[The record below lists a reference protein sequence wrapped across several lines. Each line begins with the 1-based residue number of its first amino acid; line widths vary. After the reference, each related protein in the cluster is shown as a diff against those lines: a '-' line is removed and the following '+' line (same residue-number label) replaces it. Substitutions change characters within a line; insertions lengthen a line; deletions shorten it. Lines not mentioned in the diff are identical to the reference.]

1 MLYLLLVLSIFVI
14 GLLVW
19 LWRWECSSFVRQ
31 IDRIPGPPKVP
42 FFGNV
47 FAIPRDGSEFLHTL
61 HVKWVRKYG
70 RIYRTWK
77 GTSAIV
83 SISSPQHVERLLT
96 SQKNI
101 DKSSYYAFLEPWL
114 ENGLL
119 LSSGEKW
126 KKDRRL
132 VTPAFHFQILGDFFD
147 VFNRNAVIL
156 IDQIVNRLVD
166 SKEMDIFPL
175 ISRCTLDIIS
185 EAAMGIK
192 INTQIDS
199 DSEYIKAVDRVQE
212 MTRARFYSAEGL
224 LPDWIYFLLTRN
236 GRKHRK
242 YIQTLHAFSMKV
254 LRERKAQLEFAK
266 TIDVV
271 DVKDTSSTKARKR
284 RPFLD
289 LLLETAREGADLS
302 EADILS
308 QVDNFM
314 FAGHDTTST
323 AITWFLYCMATH
335 PDEQERVYEE
345 IQECFGNSDRS
356 CALEDL
362 RKLKYLECC
371 MKESIRLHPSVA
383 NFRRQISEQVQLDD
397 YTIPVGASIS
407 VQIYALHHNEEL
419 FADPLSFK
427 PERFQV
433 EQSIGRHP
441 FAFIPFSAGP
451 RNCIG
456 QKYAVYE
463 EKAILVALLRKFHF
477 TIDARHR
484 PIKETHGIIMKPAN
498 GMPLLI
504 TLR

>member
-1 MLYLLLVLSIFVI
+1 MS
-14 GLLVW
+14 
-19 LWRWECSSFVRQ
+19 
-31 IDRIPGPPKVP
+31 
-42 FFGNV
+42 N
-47 FAIPRDGSEFLHTL
+47 GS
-61 HVKWVRKYG
+61 R
-70 RIYRTWK
+70 
-77 GTSAIV
+77 S
-83 SISSPQHVERLLT
+83 
-96 SQKNI
+96 
-101 DKSSYYAFLEPWL
+101 
-114 ENGLL
+114 
-119 LSSGEKW
+119 EKW

-147 VFNRNAVIL
+147 VFNRNAAIL

-166 SKEMDIFPL
+166 NKEIDVFPM

-212 MTRARFYSAEGL
+212 MTRARFYSAYGL

-242 YIQTLHAFSMKV
+242 YIQILHAFSMKV
-254 LRERKAQLEFAK
+254 NFLTLFF
-266 TIDVV
+266 IG
-271 DVKDTSSTKARKR
+271 KR

-335 PDEQERVYEE
+335 QEDQERVYEE
-345 IQECFGNSDRS
+345 IQECFGDSDRP

-362 RKLKYLECC
+362 HKLKYLECC

-407 VQIYALHHNEEL
+407 VQIYALHHNEEV
-419 FADPLSFK
+419 FTDPSSFK
-427 PERFQV
+427 PERFQF

-477 TIDARHR
+477 AIDARHL

-498 GMPLLI
+498 GMPLSI